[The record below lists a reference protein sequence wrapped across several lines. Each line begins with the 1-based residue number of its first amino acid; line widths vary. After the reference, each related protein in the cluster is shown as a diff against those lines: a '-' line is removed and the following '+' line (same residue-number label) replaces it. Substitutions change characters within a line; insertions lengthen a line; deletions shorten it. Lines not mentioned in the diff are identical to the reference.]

1 MLKLLVDGDPI
12 LIGILTGIHNWVE
25 ISMLID
31 TFVGY
36 LNKTWLEMMKS
47 VMFDVDGIKMIKV
60 LPWFK

>member
-1 MLKLLVDGDPI
+1 
-12 LIGILTGIHNWVE
+12 
-25 ISMLID
+25 MLID